1 MKANQKARKLNPHVN
16 TKRTPKECTSSEH
29 NYRSTG
35 HPGRQDGI
43 HPENSQQQKEPPRV
57 QGKTQEKPP
66 ILIFPNTNAV
76 PNEEG
81 KHNVCEAPLKMGLQT

>member
-1 MKANQKARKLNPHVN
+1 MWTLSVPQKSVQTANTTTDQPATQECKTAYI
-16 TKRTPKECTSSEH
+16 PKIVI
-29 NYRSTG
+29 NR
-35 HPGRQDGI
+35 
-43 HPENSQQQKEPPRV
+43 KEPPCV